1 MNWLNKMLN
10 FITMRVVSAYGGM
23 CRKKLLKDS
32 ADVDKVSEKLLL
44 DLVKRN
50 RNTEYGRKYGF
61 SDIRTIK
68 EYQDKVPFTTYDDYK
83 DYIRRIADHGE
94 QHLLTADK
102 VEFFANTSGTSGE
115 MKLIPVVK
123 RAKKPYSQTVAVFMN
138 IIVSE
143 MKKRGISCG
152 RGLNTVEI
160 ETNATKS
167 GIPSGLI
174 SAYTLGSAKFAIPV
188 ITCFPKEIFGYGE
201 GVDMKYLKAFYAMK
215 DRDLVYMAA
224 VFMSNITDLMTYI
237 FENTDML
244 INDIANGRI
253 NTSVNIPD
261 ELRAKLNKKLR
272 PAPERADKLRKIFSK
287 HSCSGI
293 MKAVWPKLSLIIGI
307 GTGEFT
313 GFAKKLRDYCGSG
326 VTFYYETYSA
336 SEALIANAPEIEN
349 DNYLLLTNS
358 AFFEFIPVD
367 EDVERPLMRHELE
380 EGQLY
385 EIVVTNLSGLYRY
398 RIKDVIKVTGF
409 EGKNPLV
416 QFAYRKNQVINIT
429 GVKLTGEHLTNAM
442 RAFERETGIHISDYT
457 LYPDT
462 SHSPWRL
469 VLFLETEEDLSENQK
484 ISFAGIF
491 DEKLSEMNHEHGRML
506 NIGET
511 SPSLICQVEKN
522 TFRAYREYRI
532 RQGASQNQVKTS
544 RVISSPDVLK
554 LFMDHTKTG

>member
-1 MNWLNKMLN
+1 MHLFNKMLN
-10 FITMRVVSAYGGM
+10 FMVIRSVSAYGGF
-23 CRKKLLKDS
+23 CRKKLIKES
-32 ADVDKVSEKLLL
+32 AEVDKVSEKLLL
-44 DLVKRN
+44 DLIKRN

-61 SDIRTIK
+61 SDIHTIQD
-68 EYQDKVPFTTYDDYK
+68 YQDKVPFTTYENYR
-83 DYIRRIADHGE
+83 DYIKRIADNGE
-94 QHLLTADK
+94 QHLLTTDK

-115 MKLIPVVK
+115 IKLIPVVK
-123 RAKKPYSQTVAVFMN
+123 RAKKPYSETVAVFMN

-201 GVDMKYLKAFYAMK
+201 GVDMKYLKAFYALK

-253 NTSVNIPD
+253 SDSVNIPD
-261 ELRAKLNKKLR
+261 ELREKLSKKLR
-272 PAPERADKLRKIFSK
+272 PDPERAEELKKILSD
-287 HSCSGI
+287 HSYSGI
-293 MKAVWPKLSLIIGI
+293 MKAIWPKLSLIIGI
-307 GTGEFT
+307 GTGEFA

-336 SEALIANAPEIEN
+336 SEALIANAPDIEN
-349 DNYLLLTNS
+349 DDYLLLTDS

-367 EDVERPLMRHELE
+367 DENARPLLRHQLE
-380 EGQLY
+380 KGKLY

-398 RIKDVIKVTGF
+398 RIKDVVKVTGF
-409 EGKNPLV
+409 EGKNPLIN
-416 QFAYRKNQVINIT
+416 FAYRKNQVINIT
-429 GVKLTGEHLTNAM
+429 GVKLTGDHITNAM
-442 RAFERETGIHISDYT
+442 KAFEQSTNIHITDYT

-469 VLFLETEEDLSENQK
+469 VLFLETEEELSEEQK
-484 ISFAGIF
+484 MHFAKIF

-532 RQGASQNQVKTS
+532 KQGASQNQLKTS
-544 RVISSPDVLK
+544 RVINSPDVLK
-554 LFMDHTKTG
+554 LFIDHTKTG